1 MYAVV
6 KKIRFCYGH
15 RLMDYQGPCARLH
28 GHNAVAE
35 VRVSAPDLNRTGMV
49 VDFAE
54 IADKLESFIQ
64 TRLDHQMLLRR
75 DDPAAKALAEAG
87 EPVILL
93 EENPTAECIAR
104 LIFEEAVRSGLA
116 VESVRLWETDD
127 SWAEYRTAPPPA
139 EGSR

>member
-15 RLMDYQGPCARLH
+15 RLMDYQGNCARLH

-35 VRVSAPDLNRTGMV
+35 IRVSAPLLNRTGMV
-49 VDFAE
+49 VDFGE
-54 IADKLESFIQ
+54 IAAGLENFIQ

-75 DDPAAKALAEAG
+75 DDPAAQALTEAG
-87 EPVILL
+87 EPIVLL
-93 EENPTAECIAR
+93 DENPTAECIAR
-104 LIFEEAVRSGLA
+104 LIFEEAARSGLA

-127 SWAEYRTAPPPA
+127 SWAEYRTAAPPA
-139 EGSR
+139 EESR